1 MIRCCVWGVFRL
13 WSRKGEFRRRWVDF
27 LIEEMGLRVRKIEV
41 VGDYEVE
48 YVEERVDREGILEI
62 L

>member
-1 MIRCCVWGVFRL
+1 M
-13 WSRKGEFRRRWVDF
+13 DF